1 MSKTFLYCEY
11 QISKDFGELD
21 IAAINPAMKE
31 FPGLVSKTWL
41 SGVNTKSV
49 GGFYEF
55 DTKENAQNYVD
66 NYLMPF
72 VTAFDA
78 NITIKLFDG
87 DIVADASIGM
97 NSPYY

>member
-21 IAAINPAMKE
+21 IATINPAMKE

-55 DTKENAQNYVD
+55 DSKDNAQNYVS

-72 VTAFDA
+72 VKDFDA
-78 NITIKLFDG
+78 NITIRLFDG
-87 DIVADASIGM
+87 DIVAEASSGM